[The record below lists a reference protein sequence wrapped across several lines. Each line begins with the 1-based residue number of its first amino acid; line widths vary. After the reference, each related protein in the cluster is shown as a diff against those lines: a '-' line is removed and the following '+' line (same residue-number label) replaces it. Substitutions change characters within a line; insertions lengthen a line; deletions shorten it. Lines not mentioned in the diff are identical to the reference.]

1 MMKDHQK
8 RMTKRVLR
16 KMMKLMVLDI
26 LKCRYSRVP
35 RSANEK
41 NQQHCLP
48 LTTLVMLKIAFLA
61 SVGSQRCTIG
71 LP

>member
-8 RMTKRVLR
+8 WMTKRVLR
-16 KMMKLMVLDI
+16 KMMKLLVLDI
-26 LKCRYSRVP
+26 LKCRYRVP
-35 RSANEK
+35 PPANEK
-41 NQQHCLP
+41 NRQHCLP

-61 SVGSQRCTIG
+61 SVGSWRCTIG